1 MLNRYTIWIGLPA
14 FNEEE
19 AIKKVLT
26 KIAKLKEKFKNKN
39 IKVIIF
45 NDGSTDDTIK
55 NAKLFKKKLNL
66 ILVNNKKN
74 QGLGIAVYSLLSYFN
89 SKSNINDKLV
99 LMDCDNTHNPKKVL
113 EMDKKIGKKRNIVV
127 IASRYQKG
135 SIVKNVPFRRKILSH
150 LAFLVLNIFYKTNG
164 IRDFTS
170 GYRMYDELV
179 VKNFFLTVGKNYS
192 PRSGFEMQLEL
203 ILKLRKTDVKFD
215 EIPIELDY
223 KKKPTESK
231 MKIFKTILNYLN
243 LLTKKN

>member
-223 KKKPTESK
+223 KKNQTQSK
-231 MKIFKTILNYLN
+231 MKIF
-243 LLTKKN
+243 

>member
-89 SKSNINDKLV
+89 NKSNINDKLV

>member
-1 MLNRYTIWIGLPA
+1 MLNRYSIWIGLPA

>member
-89 SKSNINDKLV
+89 SKSNINHKLV

-203 ILKLRKTDVKFD
+203 ILKLRKTNARFD

>member
-127 IASRYQKG
+127 IS
-135 SIVKNVPFRRKILSH
+135 
-150 LAFLVLNIFYKTNG
+150 
-164 IRDFTS
+164 
-170 GYRMYDELV
+170 
-179 VKNFFLTVGKNYS
+179 
-192 PRSGFEMQLEL
+192 
-203 ILKLRKTDVKFD
+203 
-215 EIPIELDY
+215 
-223 KKKPTESK
+223 
-231 MKIFKTILNYLN
+231 
-243 LLTKKN
+243 

>member
-26 KIAKLKEKFKNKN
+26 KIVKLKEKFKNKG

-55 NAKLFKKKLNL
+55 NAKSFKKKLNL

-113 EMDKKIGKKRNIVV
+113 EMDKKIGKKRNIIV

-203 ILKLRKTDVKFD
+203 ILKLRKTNARFD

>member
-26 KIAKLKEKFKNKN
+26 KIVKLKEKFKNKE
-39 IKVIIF
+39 IKVVIF
-45 NDGSTDDTIK
+45 NDGSIDNTLK

-66 ILVNNKKN
+66 EFINNKKN
-74 QGLGIAVYSLLSYFN
+74 QGLGIAIYSLLSYFN
-89 SKSNINDKLV
+89 SKSNINDKLI
-99 LMDCDNTHNPKKVL
+99 LMDCDNTHNPEKIL
-113 EMDKKIGKKRNIVV
+113 EMDKKIGMKKNIVV

-150 LAFLVLNIFYKTNG
+150 LAFLVLNILYRTNC

-170 GYRMYDELV
+170 G
-179 VKNFFLTVGKNYS
+179 YS

-203 ILKLRKTDVKFD
+203 ILKLRKTNVIFD
-215 EIPIELDY
+215 EIPIDLDY

-243 LLTKKN
+243 LIITKN

>member
-19 AIKKVLT
+19 AVKKVLT
-26 KIAKLKEKFKNKN
+26 KIVKLKEKFKNKE

-55 NAKLFKKKLNL
+55 NAKLFKKELNL
-66 ILVNNKKN
+66 ILINNKKN

-89 SKSNINDKLV
+89 SKSSINDKLV

-243 LLTKKN
+243 LLIKKN

>member
-26 KIAKLKEKFKNKN
+26 KIVKLKEKFKNKE
-39 IKVIIF
+39 IKVVIF
-45 NDGSTDDTIK
+45 NDGSIDNTLK

-66 ILVNNKKN
+66 EFINNKKN
-74 QGLGIAVYSLLSYFN
+74 QGLGIAIYSLLSYFN
-89 SKSNINDKLV
+89 SKSNINDKLI
-99 LMDCDNTHNPKKVL
+99 LMDCDNTHNPEKIL
-113 EMDKKIGKKRNIVV
+113 EMDKKIGKKKNIVV
-127 IASRYQKG
+127 IASRYQKR

-150 LAFLVLNIFYKTNG
+150 LAFLVLNIFYRTNG

-170 GYRMYDELV
+170 GYRMYDKLV
-179 VKNFFLTVGKNYS
+179 VRNFFLTIGKNYS

-203 ILKLRKTDVKFD
+203 ILKLRKTNVIFD
-215 EIPIELDY
+215 EIPIDLDY

-243 LLTKKN
+243 LIITKN